1 MAMRA
6 VAIWLGASALALTW
20 SGAACAQSAPSP
32 TDSAQ
37 PAPSQTSSAGTS
49 DTSQQGN
56 AANDAGQA
64 TAAGDVIVTAQR
76 RSENLMTT
84 PVAAS
89 VLTGTDLANKG
100 VTAID
105 ALQFAMPSVVV
116 NNFGQGLEFNVRGIG
131 KAEHNTQTTTGVIT
145 YRDGVPTFPGYFQE
159 EPYFDVADVQV
170 LRGPQGTI
178 VGQNATGGAVF
189 VNTADPIVG
198 GGYHGYINV
207 NYGNYNDLGGQGSLN
222 IPLGDTLAARV
233 AFYGERRD
241 SFWRITDGTGARYTG
256 NPGDLREI
264 AGRFSL
270 LWKPSDH
277 LSILSKTDLDWLD
290 QGAYPA
296 DPFTDR
302 FKTIPGTN
310 TPNPYYRDLFNITA
324 NSPQAARDKFLRSIL
339 RVDYQFADGIKFRSV
354 TGIQNG
360 NTTYTADLD
369 GTATAQTLSATNPTL
384 NVADQYETFFDDV
397 TETQFSQEFNLISP
411 DNQRLTWLVGAFG
424 LWNSYY
430 FKHPYQFVIDLYG
443 AYPPAANLPA
453 ATYKLQGRNP
463 ERSLALYGQLGF
475 KITPTLK
482 LDVGGRYTASRSTN
496 YVDVLQYGT
505 YINDSQTVRSDNFS
519 YKASLGWQIDR
530 NNFLYGFVATG
541 FRPGGLNV
549 PVGLGDPAPFGP
561 EKVRSYEAGW
571 KANFMGGRLR
581 TTIDGFYND
590 YDGFQVIIGY
600 PLIPTFGFEV
610 NNPNTT
616 RIYGAEADAD
626 LKLGGFS
633 FDFGVNV
640 LHSKLGQ
647 FYATDS
653 RIAST
658 IPCDVNTG
666 PSSASCINLGGREQ
680 TYAPNFTINF
690 GAQYDLALGDHDK
703 LTPRVNFGHIAPQ
716 WATLFENPALGDRLE
731 ERNILAAQLAW
742 QHRTFTVT
750 AYGTNL
756 TNQHY
761 VGALQ
766 SGLDFAGPPRQYG
779 IKILKTF

>member
-1 MAMRA
+1 MNARMMLLA
-6 VAIWLGASALALTW
+6 GSALALSW
-20 SGAACAQSAPSP
+20 SGAAAAQSATAQADTS
-32 TDSAQ
+32 Q
-37 PAPSQTSSAGTS
+37 PAPTQDNSTSSV
-49 DTSQQGN
+49 DTSQ
-56 AANDAGQA
+56 AS
-64 TAAGDVIVTAQR
+64 TPPDVIVTAQR

-100 VTAID
+100 VVNVD

-198 GGYHGYINV
+198 GGYHGYFNA
-207 NYGNYNDLGGQGSLN
+207 NYGNYNDLGGQGAIN
-222 IPLGDTLAARV
+222 IPISDTLAARA

-241 SFWRITDGTGARYTG
+241 SFYTITGPGGAAYTG
-256 NPGDLREI
+256 NKGDLRQI

-270 LWKPSDH
+270 LWKPTEN
-277 LSILSKTDLDWLD
+277 LSILSKTDVDNLN

-296 DPFTDR
+296 DPYTDR
-302 FKTIPGTN
+302 FPTIGGV
-310 TPNPYYRDLFNITA
+310 PNPAYRDLFTITA

-339 RVDYQFADGIKFRSV
+339 RIDYKFDNGIKFRSV

-360 NTTYTADLD
+360 NTMYQADLD
-369 GTATAQTLSATNPTL
+369 GTAAVQPGVANPYQTFYDS
-384 NVADQYETFFDDV
+384 V
-397 TETQFSQEFNLISP
+397 TETQFTQEFNLISP
-411 DNQRLTWLVGAFG
+411 DDQRVTWLVGAFG
-424 LWNSYY
+424 LWNSYF
-430 FKHPYQFVIDLYG
+430 FKQPYQFVIDLYG
-443 AYPPAANLPA
+443 AYPPAANSA
-453 ATYKLQGRNP
+453 AGTYKLQGRNP
-463 ERSLALYGQLGF
+463 ERSLAVYGQVGF
-475 KITPTLK
+475 KITPSLK
-482 LDVGGRYTASRSTN
+482 LELGGRYTGSRSTN

-505 YINDSQTVRSDNFS
+505 PISDRETVTSSNFS
-519 YKASLGWQIDR
+519 YKASLGWQVDR
-530 NNFLYGFVATG
+530 NNYLYAFTATG

-549 PVGLGDPAPFGP
+549 PVGIAIAPFGP
-561 EKVRSYEAGW
+561 EKVESFEAGW
-571 KANFMGGRLR
+571 KANFLGGHIR
-581 TTIDGFYND
+581 TTLDGFYNN
-590 YDGFQVIIGY
+590 YKNFQVIIGY
-600 PLIPTFGFEV
+600 PLIPTFGAEV
-610 NNPNTT
+610 NVPNTT
-616 RIYGAEADAD
+616 KIYGFEADAD
-626 LKLGGFS
+626 VKLGGFS

-640 LHSKLGQ
+640 LHSELGQ
-647 FYATDS
+647 FFATDS

-658 IPCDVNTG
+658 LPCNINTG
-666 PSSASCINLGGREQ
+666 PASVSCINLSGRQQ
-680 TYAPNFTINF
+680 TYAPNFTVNF
-690 GAQYDLALGDHDK
+690 GAQYDLDLGSNDK

-716 WATLFENPALGDRLE
+716 WATLFENAALGDRLG

-742 QHRTFTVT
+742 QHGSFTVT

-761 VGALQ
+761 VAALQ
-766 SGLDFAGPPRQYG
+766 SNLDFAGPPRQYG
-779 IKILKTF
+779 VKVLKTF